1 MGGGRASRFGETG
14 GAGPIRAALWTPLPN
29 APAGTVRAAGIFAA
43 DIRSAGIRTAGIRVA
58 GVRAAGNWTAG
69 ICADS
74 IRKACIGIRYP
85 AGGKRR
91 PGGDDRAKIITNKM
105 TNQAPA
111 LRISNFI

>member
-1 MGGGRASRFGETG
+1 
-14 GAGPIRAALWTPLPN
+14 LPN
-29 APAGTVRAAGIFAA
+29 ALAGTVRAAGIFAA
-43 DIRSAGIRTAGIRVA
+43 GIRSAGIRTAGIHTAGIRVA
-58 GVRAAGNWTAG
+58 GIRAAGNRTAG
-69 ICADS
+69 ICAAS
-74 IRKACIGIRYP
+74 IRKAGIGIRYP